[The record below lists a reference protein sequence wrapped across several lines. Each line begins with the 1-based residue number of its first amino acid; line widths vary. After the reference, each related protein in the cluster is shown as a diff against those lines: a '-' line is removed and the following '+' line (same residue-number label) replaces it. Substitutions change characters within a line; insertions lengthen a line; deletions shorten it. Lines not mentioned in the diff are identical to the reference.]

1 MQSDVTEERLVP
13 RIAATTMYHMHTF
26 VASTCMHVTHNGG
39 FRFNGGLCFMCL
51 KKLHHGY
58 FPKKK
63 VAIRKTFIMIN
74 YLSSSSQHTTL
85 MMQ

>member
-13 RIAATTMYHMHTF
+13 RIATTTMYHMHTF

-39 FRFNGGLCFMCL
+39 LCFMCL
-51 KKLHHGY
+51 KKLHDGY

-63 VAIRKTFIMIN
+63 VAIRKNFYN
-74 YLSSSSQHTTL
+74 DQLLVKQFTTL
-85 MMQ
+85 P